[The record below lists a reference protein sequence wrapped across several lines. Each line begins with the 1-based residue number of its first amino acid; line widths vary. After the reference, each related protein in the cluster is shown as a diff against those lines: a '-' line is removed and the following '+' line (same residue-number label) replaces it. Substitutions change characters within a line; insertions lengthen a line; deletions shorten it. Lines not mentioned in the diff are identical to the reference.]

1 MFQGTL
7 FVGSDHGGFQL
18 KEALVAK
25 AREAGVQVRD
35 LGTKDE
41 TSVDYPRY
49 AAAVCSAV
57 LDNPGALGL
66 LICGTGIGMSIA
78 ANKVKGIRAALCSEP
93 YSSSMARRHND
104 ANVLCMGGR
113 VVGPELALLTL
124 EAFLETDYEGG
135 RHDRRLGFIAE
146 IEEAGPDG
154 VASRTK

>member
-1 MFQGTL
+1 MFDGTL

-25 AREAGVQVRD
+25 AREVGLHVED
-35 LGTKDE
+35 LGTQDE
-41 TSVDYPRY
+41 TSVDYPRF

-57 LDNPGALGL
+57 LAQPGALGL
-66 LICGTGIGMSIA
+66 LICGTGIGMSMS

-93 YSSSMARRHND
+93 YSSAMARRHND

-124 EAFLETDYEGG
+124 ETFLETEYEGG
-135 RHDRRLGFIAE
+135 RHDRRLGLMAE
-146 IEEAGPDG
+146 IEEFGPKNLSSG
-154 VASRTK
+154 AK